1 MPHQQSR
8 AKEMEK
14 FYQTE
19 MSEEA
24 EGFPEKWREGRVVVD
39 VGEVRI
45 NFFGS
50 SHLKMNQ
57 PFLELARWFQAFLVS
72 FYPDFLGEMMQFDW
86 FNIFI
91 VGPKPP
97 SSITSWVFVKT
108 WKRAMFTGIWGW
120 VGHEFWDAG
129 LILLMTEIHP
139 PVGGGFQQSTV
150 GVYNYNYNYNYNQ
163 HPPQGF
169 TSGPIG

>member
-1 MPHQQSR
+1 MIQFEEHIFSNIFKGLVGSTTNEVIGYCFLHAHQQSR

-45 NFFGS
+45 IFFGS

-72 FYPDFLGEMMQFDW
+72 FYPDFLGEMMQFD
-86 FNIFI
+86 
-91 VGPKPP
+91 
-97 SSITSWVFVKT
+97 
-108 WKRAMFTGIWGW
+108 
-120 VGHEFWDAG
+120 
-129 LILLMTEIHP
+129 
-139 PVGGGFQQSTV
+139 
-150 GVYNYNYNYNYNQ
+150 
-163 HPPQGF
+163 
-169 TSGPIG
+169 